1 MLGLNNKLKKL
12 DEMGKTIKVA
22 IVGAGKMG
30 KSMVSQLTLVKGMA
44 PSLVATRSVEKAI
57 EAYKLAGIK
66 AEDTVVTNSL
76 KELNKA
82 VEEEKPVVT
91 EYVDLVS
98 KANLIETVVD
108 ATGVP
113 EVGARLA
120 MDSISNGKNIVMLNV
135 EADAV
140 VGSILYKKARNA
152 GVDYTGTA
160 GDEPGS

>member
-1 MLGLNNKLKKL
+1 GLNNKLKKL

-30 KSMVSQLTLVKGMA
+30 KGMVSQLTLVKGMA
-44 PSLVATRSVEKAI
+44 PSLVANRSVEKAI

-66 AEDTVVTNSL
+66 EEDIVVTNTL
-76 KELNKA
+76 KELNNA

-113 EVGARLA
+113 EVGARVA
-120 MDSISNGKNIVMLNV
+120 MDSISNG
-135 EADAV
+135 
-140 VGSILYKKARNA
+140 
-152 GVDYTGTA
+152 
-160 GDEPGS
+160 